1 MTTATRWSITPLM
14 VAALTIG
21 TGSMAAA
28 QQPAANAT
36 AQPAPAA
43 PTQPATG
50 EWSVTPFVGF
60 GFSGDLDSAT
70 GALGVAGGYGWSR
83 KVTLEGE
90 FNLLPS
96 SENGGLV
103 EVSSNAWTLT
113 GNLLYHFTPRAW
125 RPYGAIGLGYGH
137 ASVDFDDN
145 TNSVDVLDTSSNEF
159 VVNFGGG
166 VERAINNRVQFRG
179 DLRYFFG
186 GDLVP
191 DYWRLSAGIRFGV
204 GAR

>member
-1 MTTATRWSITPLM
+1 MMTTGTRWSTTAVVL
-14 VAALTIG
+14 AALIFG
-21 TGSMAAA
+21 AATLATA
-28 QQPAANAT
+28 QQPAAS
-36 AQPAPAA
+36 AQPTPAA

-50 EWSVTPFVGF
+50 EWSITPFVGF

-83 KVTLEGE
+83 KVTLEAE
-90 FNLLPS
+90 LNLLPS
-96 SENGGLV
+96 SETGGLV
-103 EVSSNAWTLT
+103 EVDSNAWTLT

-125 RPYGAIGLGYGH
+125 RPYGAIGMGYGH
-137 ASVDFDDN
+137 GSVDLNDN
-145 TNSVDVLDTSSNEF
+145 TTSNDLLNTSSNEF

-166 VERAINNRVQFRG
+166 VERAINQRVQFRG

-191 DYWRLSAGIRFGV
+191 DYWRLSAGVRFGV
-204 GAR
+204 GNR